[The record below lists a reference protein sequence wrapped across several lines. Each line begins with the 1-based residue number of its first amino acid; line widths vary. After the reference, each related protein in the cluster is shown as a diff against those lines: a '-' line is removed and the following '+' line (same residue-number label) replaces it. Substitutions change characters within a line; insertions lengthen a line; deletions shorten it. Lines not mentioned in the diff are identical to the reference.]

1 MIENKIFKLN
11 DKIPFKNQK
20 RIMIDTGDAENYI
33 QKARTSAEIYGK
45 YIELLKQDYILYFHE
60 HTVSKFYKRTHVEA
74 LFQRKDLIRHH
85 DIFYTLDAP
94 QGRKCNKFESQKL
107 LVLFTCMPNAQNYDS
122 SLIPKRMFPKFF
134 DGIER
139 NLMKNINTMRIMDL
153 NASHGSHYINTV
165 NNDTFEDDIVS
176 AIRQVQKEL
185 DISDENTV
193 LYGASKGGTGALN
206 YGARLDLK
214 CLAVD
219 PIISTEE
226 YNVSDE
232 HFLKHIREEDLS
244 NKINQYLAK
253 GSNRSKYVISS
264 ENVVFNFAKAQEI
277 KGDNLQLINK
287 KDTHITAHP
296 EVSRNTVPEQM
307 TILNMLF
314 SGETLIK

>member
-1 MIENKIFKLN
+1 MIENKILKLN
-11 DKIPFKNQK
+11 DNIPFKNQT
-20 RIMIDTGDAENYI
+20 RIMIDTGDKENYI
-33 QKARTSAEIYGK
+33 QKARKSPEIYTK

-60 HTVSKFYKRTHVEA
+60 QTVSKFYKRSQVEV
-74 LFQRKDLIRHH
+74 LFQRKDLIRHN
-85 DIFYTLDAP
+85 DIFYTLNEP
-94 QGRKCNKFESQKL
+94 QGRKSNDLESEKL
-107 LVLFTCMPNAQNYDS
+107 LVLFTCMPNAQDYDS

-139 NLMKNINTMRIMDL
+139 NLVKNIYTMRIMDL

-165 NNDTFEDDIVS
+165 NNKTYEDDIAS
-176 AIRQVQKEL
+176 AICRVQKEL
-185 DISDENTV
+185 NITDDNTV

-226 YNVSDE
+226 YNVADE
-232 HFLKHIREEDLS
+232 HFLKHIREIDLS
-244 NKINQYLAK
+244 NKINQHL
-253 GSNRSKYVISS
+253 SQRSTRKKYIISS
-264 ENVVFNFAKAQEI
+264 ENVAFNFAKAREI
-277 KGDNLQLINK
+277 KGDNLILINK
-287 KDTHITAHP
+287 KDEHITAHP

-314 SGETLIK
+314 TGETLIR